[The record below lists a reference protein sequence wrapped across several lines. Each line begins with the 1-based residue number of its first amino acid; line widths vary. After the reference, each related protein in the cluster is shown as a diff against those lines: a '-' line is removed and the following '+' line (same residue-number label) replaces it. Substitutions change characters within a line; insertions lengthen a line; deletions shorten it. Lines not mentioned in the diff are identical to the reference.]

1 MQTALFITL
10 RHHHLF
16 TLIADLA
23 QRVFAGVIH
32 GGRVRQRRRIEV
44 LHLVETE
51 AVLLQPQR
59 QVHHVFITGPRVGGD
74 KVRDQILLF
83 TRLLRI
89 GVEQLFKAV
98 VAAHSRLHHLR
109 QRALFGM
116 LRRDLQ
122 IAADVVGRQLFN
134 IARIFDR
141 DVIAYPGGD
150 KDLLDA
156 LQLAGAT
163 VKVDRRLMVGI
174 HVRADIRVDAGE
186 TATGLLGS
194 WRFAA
199 QHIHV
204 GGGSAEIGDHAG
216 KARHRVAN
224 GFDLIDDR
232 ILRTALD
239 NASFVLGDRAER
251 TAAEAAAHDVDR
263 EADHLIRRDAR
274 IAIGRMRHALVG
286 QRENAVHLFGGERD
300 CRRVDPDVALAV
312 LLHQRPG
319 AAGVGFMVQNAR
331 GVSVQDLIAFH
342 LLEGGQQHI
351 GLFPRFWP
359 RRLHDNGFS
368 LGFFRGHR
376 FVVCTRQIFT
386 IRVRDGVDFARGIQT
401 GGVNAAPAREGLFHH
416 DGGIAHIADL
426 IDGFAH
432 RQAMSHFH
440 QRTLAVAEHQ
450 HIGLGVHQH
459 RAAHGIGPVI
469 IVGGTAQA
477 GFDAAEDHGH
487 IFPRLFTA
495 LGVDQGGAVRTLAR
509 YVAGGVSVIMTQ
521 LTVGG
526 VAVDHRVHVAGGHA
540 EEQVRFAQTHEVVF
554 GVPVRLGD
562 DPHAEPLRFQ
572 HSAADGHPEAR
583 VVDVGVAGHQNNVAA
598 IPAKLIHLFTR
609 HR

>member
-1 MQTALFITL
+1 
-10 RHHHLF
+10 
-16 TLIADLA
+16 
-23 QRVFAGVIH
+23 
-32 GGRVRQRRRIEV
+32 
-44 LHLVETE
+44 
-51 AVLLQPQR
+51 
-59 QVHHVFITGPRVGGD
+59 
-74 KVRDQILLF
+74 
-83 TRLLRI
+83 
-89 GVEQLFKAV
+89 
-98 VAAHSRLHHLR
+98 
-109 QRALFGM
+109 
-116 LRRDLQ
+116 
-122 IAADVVGRQLFN
+122 
-134 IARIFDR
+134 
-141 DVIAYPGGD
+141 
-150 KDLLDA
+150 
-156 LQLAGAT
+156 
-163 VKVDRRLMVGI
+163 
-174 HVRADIRVDAGE
+174 
-186 TATGLLGS
+186 
-194 WRFAA
+194 
-199 QHIHV
+199 
-204 GGGSAEIGDHAG
+204 
-216 KARHRVAN
+216 
-224 GFDLIDDR
+224 
-232 ILRTALD
+232 
-239 NASFVLGDRAER
+239 
-251 TAAEAAAHDVDR
+251 
-263 EADHLIRRDAR
+263 
-274 IAIGRMRHALVG
+274 
-286 QRENAVHLFGGERD
+286 
-300 CRRVDPDVALAV
+300 
-312 LLHQRPG
+312 
-319 AAGVGFMVQNAR
+319 MVQNAR